1 MKRWLLFCAACASLS
16 AAEPRDLVR
25 QVEGYEF
32 GGDPAAVR
40 GLETLAFQ
48 TAGSPGAPALE
59 RLLLEGLQ
67 SARTMAAKDALCRDL
82 AVVGSDAAVPRL
94 APMLGEPD
102 TAEMARYALE
112 RIAGA
117 QAGAA
122 LRGALARTAPPVQTG
137 IVVSLG
143 RLRDEAS
150 VGAIKPL
157 LASKDARLAGA
168 AADALGHIGNAAS
181 LDALLAA
188 LLAARPSTA
197 VSGAL
202 LQIAERS
209 DAQAAAGIYR
219 RLNAAGQSEAV
230 QVAALEGWAR
240 VDPKQA
246 APSLH
251 AALKS
256 GSVRVQA
263 MAVRELVRQEGV
275 ALAREMPNLPELAR
289 VQIVAALTDSAK
301 ADVRP
306 VLVEGVTSESEAVRV
321 ASLDGLAKLGTA
333 ADIAMLA
340 RRAASTTG
348 DEQAAARAALGS
360 IRGTAADAAVLQSLA
375 AAEPK
380 TKVELIR
387 AVGSRGIAS
396 ASDVLLGAASDP
408 DRAVRVE
415 SVRALRETSGS
426 RQVPALLALLVKA
439 SSDSERKEF
448 ERTVAA
454 AISRSPGSPVTG
466 VIKAYQDS
474 SDAGVRASLL
484 NVMSAAGNPEAL
496 PTVRQALQ
504 DPSADIERAALN
516 ALSNW
521 PTPAPMD
528 DLLALARSSGDATRP
543 ILALRGYIRL
553 VQIPSNRTAG
563 ETAGL
568 LKIAMATATR
578 PEEKR
583 AILAAVQKLVCP
595 ESLELARSAV
605 NDPQVAAEAQ
615 LAVTTLQRLLTYV
628 KN

>member
-1 MKRWLLFCAACASLS
+1 MMRPLKRGLLFCAACAWLS
-16 AAEPRDLVR
+16 GAEPGALVR
-25 QVEGYEF
+25 QVGGYEF
-32 GGDPAAVR
+32 GSDPAAVR
-40 GLETLAFQ
+40 ELETLAFQ
-48 TAGSPGAPALE
+48 TAGNPGAPALE
-59 RLLLEGLQ
+59 KLLLAGLQ

-82 AVVGSDAAVPRL
+82 AIVGSDAAVPQL

-102 TAEMARYALE
+102 TAEMARYVLE

-117 QAGAA
+117 QAKAA
-122 LRGALARTAPPVQTG
+122 LRSALARTTPPVQTG

-150 VGAIKPL
+150 VPAIKPL
-157 LASKDARLAGA
+157 LASKDARTAGA

-181 LDALLAA
+181 RDALFAA
-188 LLAARPSTA
+188 PPSAA

-202 LQIAERS
+202 LEIAERS

-219 RLNAAGQSEAV
+219 RLNSPGQSEAV
-230 QVAALEGWAR
+230 QVAALKGWTR
-240 VDPKQA
+240 VDAKQA
-246 APSLH
+246 TPSLH

-256 GSVRVQA
+256 SSVRLQGI
-263 MAVRELVRQEGV
+263 AVRELARLEGV
-275 ALAREMPNLPELAR
+275 ALAKEIPNVPELAR
-289 VQIVAALTDSAK
+289 VQIVAALTDSGRP
-301 ADVRP
+301 DVRP
-306 VLVEGVTSESEAVRV
+306 VLLEGAASADEGVRV

-333 ADIAMLA
+333 ADIALLA
-340 RRAASTTG
+340 NRAATATA

-360 IRGTAADAAVLQSLA
+360 IRGAAADTAILQALPT
-375 AAEPK
+375 AEPK

-396 ASDVLLGAASDP
+396 ASDVLLAAASDP
-408 DRAVRVE
+408 NRTVRVE
-415 SVRALRETSGS
+415 SVRALRETASS

-439 SSDSERKEF
+439 ASDSERKEF

-454 AISRSPGSPVTG
+454 AVSRSPGSPVTT
-466 VIKAYQDS
+466 VVKAYQDAG
-474 SDAGVRASLL
+474 DASVRTSLL
-484 NVMSAAGNPEAL
+484 NVMSAAGNSEAL
-496 PTVRQALQ
+496 PVVLQALQ
-504 DPSADIERAALN
+504 DPSPDIQRAALN

-521 PTPAPMD
+521 PTPAPME
-528 DLLALARSSGDATRP
+528 DLLALARSAPEPTRQ
-543 ILALRGYIRL
+543 ILALRGYIKL
-553 VQIPSNRTAG
+553 VQIPSNRNPA

-568 LKIAMATATR
+568 LKTAMAIATK

-583 AILAAVQKLVCP
+583 AVLAVAQKVVCP